1 MDASPVR
8 GQDPASEELSTYQM
22 TLESFGLARYRI
34 LIERYRGGDFHW
46 TVNELAIVEIDT
58 IDYLSDQLPRFAD
71 ELIMRESKAVVY
83 AVTTQLPLSDEDP
96 DRGDIMA
103 TNMKSGLIRPR
114 HNEKVAPEIQFLQEV
129 VRLTGGGLL
138 FAESPPQLQKAF
150 EQISSE
156 MKTRYQLSYS
166 PTGVDR
172 EGWHELEVKVSK
184 RGAEVKARRGYWK
197 RVLSKN

>member
-1 MDASPVR
+1 
-8 GQDPASEELSTYQM
+8 
-22 TLESFGLARYRI
+22 
-34 LIERYRGGDFHW
+34 
-46 TVNELAIVEIDT
+46 
-58 IDYLSDQLPRFAD
+58 
-71 ELIMRESKAVVY
+71 MRESKAVVY

-172 EGWHELEVKVSK
+172 EGWHELEVKVSQ
-184 RGAEVKARRGYWK
+184 RGAEVKARPGYWK